1 MGLGHAKFQWNIFCG
16 ASRSFGFA
24 GDSFGLSSRL
34 GRVVMYPIKFL
45 ATGVEMGTLVDR
57 FARRRGYFIALA
69 VCLLASA
76 TNQASFLHAQ
86 NAAKAGEPSFEVTSA
101 LARKLYSLPDD
112 DSVRSARTKLAAD
125 PKNVAL
131 VLALSKAEAGRR
143 QYREAVATCTKGLL
157 AAPKD
162 ADLYVERGHRELGL
176 REFGSAL
183 QDLKRATE
191 LAPNNLDAHYH
202 LGLAHYFLGEFSAAA
217 ASFEAALALAKNNDS
232 LIDCSNWLYVSL
244 RRAGQEG
251 RASEALSRITPAVTN
266 TEPHLYFYLRLLHF
280 YQGTLTER
288 EVLPPPPA
296 KPDDLEAELSFNTV
310 SYGVGNWHLYHHETP
325 QAISLFEE
333 VVKGEAWNSWGFIGS
348 EVELAR
354 SKK

>member
-1 MGLGHAKFQWNIFCG
+1 
-16 ASRSFGFA
+16 
-24 GDSFGLSSRL
+24 
-34 GRVVMYPIKFL
+34 
-45 ATGVEMGTLVDR
+45 MGTLVDR
-57 FARRRGYFIALA
+57 IACGRGYFMALA
-69 VCLLASA
+69 LCFLASA
-76 TNQASFLHAQ
+76 TNPASFLHAQ
-86 NAAKAGEPSFEVTSA
+86 NAVKVGEPSFEVTSA
-101 LARKLYSLPDD
+101 LGRRLYALPDD
-112 DSVRSARTKLAAD
+112 ENVTTARRKLAAD
-125 PKNVAL
+125 PKNATL

-143 QYREAVATCTKGLL
+143 QYREAIETCTKGLL

-176 REFGSAL
+176 RKFRMAM

-191 LAPNNLDAHYH
+191 LAPENLDAHYH
-202 LGLAHYFLGEFSAAA
+202 LGMAHYFLGEFSEAV
-217 ASFEAALALAKNNDS
+217 ASFEAARALAKNNDS

-244 RRAGQEG
+244 RRAGQEA
-251 RASEALSRITPAVTN
+251 RANEALARITTEVKN

-280 YQGTLTER
+280 YQGKLTER

-310 SYGVGNWHLYHHETP
+310 SYGVGNWHLYHHETS
-325 QAISLFEE
+325 QAISLFKE